1 VRRLVRRRPAV
12 PTANVAELRSIA
24 HRTTVLRLAL
34 AVLLLALLLFE
45 VRAARDLRETQS
57 GFYPRGTS
65 AVIVVDLSL
74 SIVRDTYPTIGAIF
88 RDVISHDAPAGL
100 VIFSDSPYELL
111 PPGSPGRD
119 LKPFLRYFTPIPG
132 KIEGGQPVFQ
142 DNPWAQTFRA
152 GTRIS
157 GGLQLA
163 RDMLRRDHVK
173 HGSIVLASDLSTPGG
188 DVPAMTGTLLEL
200 KRDGIPLKIV
210 PLFASPGDRAFFERL
225 VGPDAFDDQV
235 TFAGQMR
242 RNARETVG
250 GQMPWTLLVIGA
262 LLIVVVGANERLL
275 ARLPLP
281 RRRTKE
287 AVA

>member
-1 VRRLVRRRPAV
+1 MAR
-12 PTANVAELRSIA
+12 
-24 HRTTVLRLAL
+24 RTTVLRLAL

-45 VRAARDLRETQS
+45 VRAARGLRETQS

-74 SIVRDTYPTIGAIF
+74 SIVRNTYPTIGAIF
-88 RDVISHDAPAGL
+88 RDVIKHDAPVGL

-132 KIEGGQPVFQ
+132 KTEGGQPVFP

-157 GGLQLA
+157 GGLELA
-163 RDMLRRDHVK
+163 REMLVRDHVH
-173 HGSIVLASDLSTPGG
+173 HGSIVLASDLSTPGA
-188 DVPAMTGTLLEL
+188 DVPAMTDTLLHL
-200 KRDGIPLKIV
+200 RQDGIALKIV
-210 PLFASPGDRAFFERL
+210 PLFASPEDRGFFEHL
-225 VGPDAFDDQV
+225 VGPAAFDDQV

-281 RRRTKE
+281 RRRPRE
-287 AVA
+287 VAA

>member
-1 VRRLVRRRPAV
+1 VRRLGRRPAV
-12 PTANVAELRSIA
+12 PTADVAELRSLA
-24 HRTTVLRLAL
+24 RRTTVLRFALAL
-34 AVLLLALLLFE
+34 VLLALLLFE
-45 VRAARDLRETQS
+45 VRAARALRETES

-74 SIVRDTYPTIGAIF
+74 SIVRNTYPTIGAIF
-88 RDVISHDAPAGL
+88 RDVIAHNAPAGL

-132 KIEGGQPVFQ
+132 RIEGGQPVFP
-142 DNPWAQTFRA
+142 DNPWSQTFRA

-163 RDMLRRDHVK
+163 RDILRRDHVQ

-188 DVPAMTGTLLEL
+188 DVPAMTDTLLEL
-200 KRDGIPLKIV
+200 RRDDIALKIV

-225 VGPDAFDDQV
+225 VGPKAFDDHV
-235 TFAGQMR
+235 TFAGTLR

-250 GQMPWTLLVIGA
+250 SQMPWRLLAIGA
-262 LLIVVVGANERLL
+262 LLIVVLGANERLL
-275 ARLPLP
+275 GRLPLP
-281 RRRTKE
+281 RRRPQG
-287 AVA
+287 AAA